1 MFEDFLFPEA
11 PADVIARLEEKKHFN
26 HPENFRRHGNAPPP
40 DPQEAWAQAAASPKR
55 TVRRAIYLHVP
66 FCLHR
71 CSFCS
76 FYSNATRTSDLDGYT
91 TSVLA
96 EMKNALAGT
105 PQLAEE
111 TIDVVYFGGGTPT
124 DLSAK
129 NLAALV
135 SFIHKNFR
143 IAPDYEFTVEGRTG
157 DFGEEKIRACVD
169 NGVNRFSFGVQTFD
183 TELRRKLGRIMS
195 KEELVDR
202 LSLVKKIGGEKIALM
217 LDFIYG
223 LPGQTPAL
231 WDEDL
236 RMITE
241 VVPVDGADLY
251 QLKLLPG
258 TSLARAGKDLSYDE
272 RYALFMTARER
283 LTRLG
288 WKRLSMTHWG
298 RTPLERNWYNHG
310 TKTGMELVPF
320 GSRAGGF
327 LGGYS
332 FMQIPDLKK
341 YTETVAAG
349 KKGLMVAVPD
359 NPGIRFKNVV
369 THQLELGF
377 LEPGK
382 ISAELLSGEA
392 QAVWKNWIRAGILVP
407 DGENRYKLSPLGEYW
422 HVTLISLVMG
432 MIAKILFGKCG
443 NATGSATP
451 PHGNANPLGR
461 GSHGGHNRPRMLPA
475 EAANA

>member
-1 MFEDFLFPEA
+1 MFEDFLFPES
-11 PADVIARLEEKKHFN
+11 PAEVIARLEEKKHFS
-26 HPENFRRHGNAPPP
+26 HTENFRRRGNGATPPNP
-40 DPQEAWAQAAASPKR
+40 LDAWHAAASAPKR
-55 TVRRAIYLHVP
+55 TERRALYLHVP

-76 FYSNATRTSDLDGYT
+76 FYSNATRTADLDGYT
-91 TSVLA
+91 ATVIR
-96 EMKNALAGT
+96 EMRNALAET
-105 PQLAEE
+105 PRLGEE
-111 TIDVVYFGGGTPT
+111 EINVVYFGGGTPT

-129 NLAALV
+129 NLAEIV
-135 SFIHKNFR
+135 SFIRKNFR
-143 IAPDYEFTVEGRTG
+143 IADDYEFTVEGRTSG
-157 DFGEEKIRACVD
+157 FEEDKIRACVD

-183 TELRRKLGRIMS
+183 TDLRRKLGRIMS
-195 KEELVDR
+195 KEELVER
-202 LSLVKKIGGEKIALM
+202 LSLVKRIGGERVALM

-223 LPGQTPAL
+223 LPGQTPSL
-231 WDEDL
+231 WGEDL

-258 TSLARAGKDLSYDE
+258 TSLTRAGKDLSYDE

-288 WKRLSMTHWG
+288 WKRISMTHWG
-298 RTPLERNWYNHG
+298 RTSLERNWYNHG

-327 LGGYS
+327 IGGYS
-332 FMQIPDLKK
+332 FMQMADLQK

-349 KKGLMVAVPD
+349 KKGLMVAMPD
-359 NPGIRFKNVV
+359 NPGIRLKHKV

-377 LEPGK
+377 LNPGE
-382 ISAELLSGEA
+382 ISPELLGGEA
-392 QAVWKNWIRAGILVP
+392 NFVWKNWIRSGILVP
-407 DGENRYKLSPLGEYW
+407 AGENRYTLSPLGEYW

-432 MIAKILFGKCG
+432 VLTELT
-443 NATGSATP
+443 AT
-451 PHGNANPLGR
+451 R
-461 GSHGGHNRPRMLPA
+461 HNHERVPA
-475 EAANA
+475 ETTA

>member
-1 MFEDFLFPEA
+1 MFTDFLFPET
-11 PADVIARLEEKKHFN
+11 PADVIARLEEKKHFS
-26 HPENFRRHGNAPPP
+26 HTENFRRCGNAAPPP
-40 DPQEAWAQAAASPKR
+40 NPLDAWNQAASAPKQ
-55 TVRRAIYLHVP
+55 TARRALYLHVP

-71 CSFCS
+71 CSFCC
-76 FYSNATRTSDLDGYT
+76 FYSNATRGSDLDGYT
-91 TSVLA
+91 ASVIA
-96 EMKNALAGT
+96 EMRNALEQT
-105 PQLAEE
+105 PQLGKEA
-111 TIDVVYFGGGTPT
+111 IDVVYFGGGTPT
-124 DLSAK
+124 DLSAQ
-129 NLAALV
+129 NLADIV
-135 SFIHKNFR
+135 SFIYKNFNVSSDR
-143 IAPDYEFTVEGRTG
+143 EFTVEGRTSG
-157 DFGEEKIRACVD
+157 FDEEKIRACID

-183 TELRRKLGRIMS
+183 SVLRRRLGRLMT
-195 KEELVDR
+195 KEELVER
-202 LSLVKKIGGEKIALM
+202 LSLVKQIGGDKVALM

-223 LPGQTPAL
+223 LPGQTPEL

-258 TSLARAGKDLSYDE
+258 TSLTRAGKDLGYEE
-272 RYALFMTARER
+272 RFALFMTARER
-283 LTRLG
+283 LDRLG

-327 LGGYS
+327 LGGFS
-332 FMQIPDLKK
+332 FMQMPDLQK

-359 NPGIRFKNVV
+359 NPGVRLKHRV

-377 LEPGK
+377 LAPDEISPGLT
-382 ISAELLSGEA
+382 SPCV
-392 QAVWKNWIRAGILVP
+392 QAVWKNWIQAGILVP
-407 DGENRYKLSPLGEYW
+407 DGENRYVLSPLGEYW

-432 MIAKILFGKCG
+432 MLTQIAEKKH
-443 NATGSATP
+443 A
-451 PHGNANPLGR
+451 HQR
-461 GSHGGHNRPRMLPA
+461 VEA
-475 EAANA
+475 EVAA

>member
-1 MFEDFLFPEA
+1 MFEDFLFPEN
-11 PADVIARLEEKKHFN
+11 PAEVVARLEEKKHFS
-26 HPENFRRHGNAPPP
+26 HTENFRRRGNAAPPP
-40 DPQEAWAQAAASPKR
+40 SPLDAWAQAASAPKR
-55 TVRRAIYLHVP
+55 TSRRALYVHVP

-76 FYSNATRTSDLDGYT
+76 FYSNATRTADLDGYT
-91 TSVLA
+91 ATVIR
-96 EMKNALAGT
+96 EMQNALAEA
-105 PQLAEE
+105 PRLAQEE
-111 TIDVVYFGGGTPT
+111 INVVYFGGGTPT
-124 DLSAK
+124 DLSAR
-129 NLAALV
+129 NLADLV
-135 SFIHKNFR
+135 SFIYKNFNVAADR
-143 IAPDYEFTVEGRTG
+143 EFTVEGRTSG
-157 DFGEEKIRACVD
+157 FDEEKIRACID

-183 TELRRKLGRIMS
+183 TTLRRKLGRIMS
-195 KEELVDR
+195 KEELVER
-202 LSLVKKIGGEKIALM
+202 LSLVKKIGGDNAALM

-223 LPGQTPAL
+223 LPGQTPEL

-258 TSLARAGKDLSYDE
+258 TSLTRAGKDLSYDE
-272 RYALFMTARER
+272 RFALFMTARER
-283 LTRLG
+283 LSKLG

-327 LGGYS
+327 LGGFS
-332 FMQIPDLKK
+332 FMQMPDLQK

-359 NPGIRFKNVV
+359 NPGIRMKNIV

-377 LEPGK
+377 LEPAE
-382 ISAELLSGEA
+382 ISPEFLAEDA
-392 QAVWKNWIRAGILVP
+392 QNVWKNWIRAGILVP
-407 DGENRYKLSPLGEYW
+407 DGARRYSLSPLGEYW

-432 MIAKILFGKCG
+432 MLTQIAAARH
-443 NATGSATP
+443 NHERVPSEATA
-451 PHGNANPLGR
+451 
-461 GSHGGHNRPRMLPA
+461 
-475 EAANA
+475 